1 MCLNST
7 NWFVTTDLFV
17 WPVFNSFRADADRF
31 VRVLINVIV
40 LLSKQISAVSS
51 QTTWPYNVCGAIVW
65 MGLDVTDKL
74 LCYFAM
80 ALVNDGITHQT
91 IKSYLSAVHW
101 PGSRIQR
108 VPRSCGTSKGTRPL
122 CLLLG
127 ALYDWA
133 VPSHHTPKHG
143 ATMLTTIPGA
153 RPMIDNSGRRLTT
166 INNTMSCLHVVM
178 MMTSFFTCVKIFC
191 CYGYWMTSCCFSCAV
206 WVIAS
211 EKRNGIGLCWE
222 TCW

>member
-1 MCLNST
+1 
-7 NWFVTTDLFV
+7 
-17 WPVFNSFRADADRF
+17 
-31 VRVLINVIV
+31 
-40 LLSKQISAVSS
+40 
-51 QTTWPYNVCGAIVW
+51 

-74 LCYFAM
+74 LCYFVM
-80 ALVNDGITHQT
+80 ALVNDGLTHLT

-166 INNTMSCLHVVM
+166 INNTMSCLHV
-178 MMTSFFTCVKIFC
+178 MTSSFTKCVVMVTESPLLISHVQFESMLQRR
-191 CYGYWMTSCCFSCAV
+191 GM
-206 WVIAS
+206 
-211 EKRNGIGLCWE
+211 G
-222 TCW
+222 

>member
-1 MCLNST
+1 
-7 NWFVTTDLFV
+7 
-17 WPVFNSFRADADRF
+17 
-31 VRVLINVIV
+31 
-40 LLSKQISAVSS
+40 
-51 QTTWPYNVCGAIVW
+51 

-74 LCYFAM
+74 LCYFVM
-80 ALVNDGITHQT
+80 ALGNDGLTHLT

-108 VPRSCGTSKGTRPL
+108 VPRACGTSKGTRPL

-153 RPMIDNSGRRLTT
+153 WPMIDNSGRRLTS
-166 INNTMSCLHVVM
+166 INNTMSCSNDDDL
-178 MMTSFFTCVKIFC
+178 IFYLC
-191 CYGYWMTSCCFSCAV
+191 KENVLLWLLNHHFLFLMCSLIGCFKEEEWDRTLLGDLLIKAPHLESL
-206 WVIAS
+206 
-211 EKRNGIGLCWE
+211 E
-222 TCW
+222 

>member
-1 MCLNST
+1 MVC
-7 NWFVTTDLFV
+7 VLFV
-17 WPVFNSFRADADRF
+17 K
-31 VRVLINVIV
+31 VIV
-40 LLSKQISAVSS
+40 R
-51 QTTWPYNVCGAIVW
+51 

-74 LCYFAM
+74 LCYFVM
-80 ALVNDGITHQT
+80 ALGNDGITHLT

-166 INNTMSCLHVVM
+166 INNTMSCLHV
-178 MMTSFFTCVKIFC
+178 MTSSFTKCVVMVTESPLFISHVQF
-191 CYGYWMTSCCFSCAV
+191 
-206 WVIAS
+206 
-211 EKRNGIGLCWE
+211 E
-222 TCW
+222 

>member
-1 MCLNST
+1 
-7 NWFVTTDLFV
+7 
-17 WPVFNSFRADADRF
+17 
-31 VRVLINVIV
+31 
-40 LLSKQISAVSS
+40 
-51 QTTWPYNVCGAIVW
+51 

-74 LCYFAM
+74 LCYFVM
-80 ALVNDGITHQT
+80 ALGNDGLTHLT

-108 VPRSCGTSKGTRPL
+108 VPRSCATSKGTRPL

-178 MMTSFFTCVKIFC
+178 MMTSSFTCVKKCVVMAMESPLLISHVQFELLLQRS
-191 CYGYWMTSCCFSCAV
+191 GM
-206 WVIAS
+206 
-211 EKRNGIGLCWE
+211 G
-222 TCW
+222 

>member
-1 MCLNST
+1 
-7 NWFVTTDLFV
+7 
-17 WPVFNSFRADADRF
+17 
-31 VRVLINVIV
+31 
-40 LLSKQISAVSS
+40 
-51 QTTWPYNVCGAIVW
+51 

-74 LCYFAM
+74 LCCFVM
-80 ALVNDGITHQT
+80 ALGNDGITHLT

-108 VPRSCGTSKGTRPL
+108 VPRSCGTSKETRPL

-153 RPMIDNSGRRLTT
+153 MPMIDNSGRRLTT
-166 INNTMSCLHVVM
+166 INTQLAVCIISVTSAGLYSSSHPIRPTMVPLQAIPICNR
-178 MMTSFFTCVKIFC
+178 K
-191 CYGYWMTSCCFSCAV
+191 
-206 WVIAS
+206 
-211 EKRNGIGLCWE
+211 
-222 TCW
+222 